1 MCPLLL
7 RRYAWLDRVAPLTH
21 FINPLSLVRWN
32 LDKHY
37 LRDLQAR
44 GVHTTPTHFLEIGS
58 RVSLPDWLA
67 QRLTAVTMA
76 LYTLLWLMIAGYHGG
91 VDHDLWQALFANAA
105 FRVATLLFGL
115 ALLWHAWIGMRDIW
129 MDYIKPTALRLTL
142 EMLTVV
148 VLLCYAGWLID
159 ILWGAR

>member
-1 MCPLLL
+1 MVN
-7 RRYAWLDRVAPLTH
+7 RIIVGA
-21 FINPLSLVRWN
+21 
-32 LDKHY
+32 HY
-37 LRDLQAR
+37 GLK
-44 GVHTTPTHFLEIGS
+44 
-58 RVSLPDWLA
+58 DWLA

-91 VDHDLWQALFANAA
+91 VDHDLWQALFANTA